1 MRPTTRRLVSLGTLI
16 IVLSLVGFL
25 LALIFQWPAQF
36 TLDPNADSNVTL
48 GDFVQGTVT
57 SIPLI
62 PTIVLAT
69 ATALAVSRRWW
80 GTLGVVLLALIGPVF
95 VLGGLGEAFSEP
107 TPDVPRAVL
116 AVAGTIYVLLG
127 ASLLVFAIIDLIDRM
142 RNRSAGHEQPD
153 ASSSGVQASNPTGG
167 GLVDDGGDDRMGG

>member
-16 IVLSLVGFL
+16 IVLSLVGFV
-25 LALIFQWPAQF
+25 LALIFQWPSQF
-36 TLDPNADSNVTL
+36 TLDPAADSTVTF

-62 PTIVLAT
+62 PMIVLAI
-69 ATALAVSRRWW
+69 ATALAASRRWW

-107 TPDVPRAVL
+107 TPDVPRAVVV
-116 AVAGTIYVLLG
+116 VAGAIYVLLG
-127 ASLLVFAIIDLIDRM
+127 VSLLAFAIIDLIDRV
-142 RNRSAGHEQPD
+142 RNRSARHEERGGT
-153 ASSSGVQASNPTGG
+153 SSSSPAENP
-167 GLVDDGGDDRMGG
+167 